1 MTGPFSPRDQMIAFT
16 TLVSRVLRAR
26 KVGAVAMGF
35 GLGATV
41 ILALSTH
48 RLYRSEAVMVYERG
62 AQAVGATEGTSAR
75 GLASR
80 VGDMMLSR
88 ERLEGLVK
96 EMNLYPGIVDGG
108 PSSSR

>member
-1 MTGPFSPRDQMIAFT
+1 MIAFT

-48 RLYRSEAVMVYERG
+48 RLYRSEAVMVYEHG

-88 ERLEGLVK
+88 ERLEGARQGDEPLSGDRR
-96 EMNLYPGIVDGG
+96 PA
-108 PSSSR
+108 RRRRRR

>member
-41 ILALSTH
+41 VLALSTH
-48 RLYRSEAVMVYERG
+48 RLYRSEAVLVYEHG

-75 GLASR
+75 GWPRGSAT
-80 VGDMMLSR
+80 
-88 ERLEGLVK
+88 
-96 EMNLYPGIVDGG
+96 
-108 PSSSR
+108 